1 MFLNFLIVVRFSF
14 LFFIFFLCNSCANKS
29 DDSSIYNYLSSS
41 SNIGHSD
48 SLVQEV
54 HYIRDNSYAVETLDG
69 LNMQP
74 LSNNKFPE
82 ANGEFWFRVRLKKMR
97 HPQRLIFN
105 VKENSISEFKIYG
118 DGCLLGGKENSV
130 GLSSIAVPVKIKK
143 INTFYIKVNFP
154 KQVNFPFRIQR
165 IEKFHIEQQI
175 EYLEG
180 SWYYGFLLMVL
191 ILNTFFY
198 FSTYDITYLIYCL
211 LAITANIVIS
221 YYDGYAYYFFPKWFH
236 YYGEVFAHILIVPFS
251 GLMALKF
258 LNVITT
264 KRLKILFFLSLIEFL
279 FFLAF
284 VVSDNFMFFKIGDV
298 LTFLFVGYYF
308 SYPIRFFYDSTY
320 AKLFL
325 FGYLLLFISGILF
338 MLPLDFGIH
347 LFDVSINFMKA
358 GSLVENLILTYAISF
373 RVKQMKLENIDY
385 ETSIKKY
392 VEELFTLR
400 TSFKNSSNSSNGLII
415 GEAIEGEINNLANRY
430 ELTNREIEVLS
441 HVVNGD
447 SYKQISEVLFITVN
461 TVKFHTRNIYQK
473 LNINKREDI
482 LKLLQE

>member
-1 MFLNFLIVVRFSF
+1 VVRFCF
-14 LFFIFFLCNSCANKS
+14 LFFVYFLFNSCANIS
-29 DDSSIYNYLSSS
+29 DDSSLLTRLSGLESE
-41 SNIGHSD
+41 GSD
-48 SLVQEV
+48 SLVQEIY
-54 HYIRDNSYAVETLDG
+54 YIRDNSYAIETLDS

-74 LSNNKFPE
+74 LFNNKFPGD
-82 ANGEFWFRVRLKKMR
+82 NGEFWFRVHLKKKR

-105 VKENSISEFKIYG
+105 VQENSISEFKIYG
-118 DGCLLGGKENSV
+118 DGCFLGGKENSV
-130 GLSSIAVPVKIKK
+130 GLSSIAVPVKIKN
-143 INTFYIKVNFP
+143 INTFYIKANFP
-154 KQVNFPFRIQR
+154 KQVNFPFIIQR
-165 IEKFHIEQQI
+165 VEQFYRVQQI

-211 LAITANIVIS
+211 LAMVANIVIS
-221 YYDGYAYYFFPKWFH
+221 YYDGYAYYFFPKWFL
-236 YYGEVFAHILIVPFS
+236 YYGEVFSHVLIVPFS

-258 LNVITT
+258 LNTISIP
-264 KRLKILFFLSLIEFL
+264 RLKTLFFLSLIEFL

-284 VVSDNFMFFKIGDV
+284 VVSDNFVFFKIGDV
-298 LTFLFVGYYF
+298 LNFLFVGYYF
-308 SYPIRFFYDSTY
+308 SYPLRFFFDSTY
-320 AKLFL
+320 AKLFF
-325 FGYLLLFISGILF
+325 FGYLLLFISGIF
-338 MLPLDFGIH
+338 YMIPLDFGIH

-358 GSLVENLILTYAISF
+358 GSLVENLLLTYAISF

-400 TSFKNSSNSSNGLII
+400 TSIKNTNNTSNGFVT
-415 GEAIEGEINNLANRY
+415 GEAIEEEINNLANRY

-473 LNINKREDI
+473 LNINRREDI